1 MQILVD
7 KWGAKQIFFLFVLL
21 EKDVRVCF
29 EFQMPNKAFRHL
41 FLPKDH
47 FAFAVTPLPASPARK
62 WSFTW
67 VKWVKANIIPSF
79 PTCCSSSNPL
89 IWCISKLSW
98 WLSSLQEKKEHEE
111 ETKML
116 IAREFE
122 LRAERGATLDDHAW
136 DLIIIPTCWRI
147 TAGTS
152 LPI

>member
-1 MQILVD
+1 MKPWNITSWEKAVELKMQILVD
-7 KWGAKQIFFLFVLL
+7 KWDAKQIFFPFCLT
-21 EKDVRVCF
+21 RRRMSVCF

-41 FLPKDH
+41 FCQKTT
-47 FAFAVTPLPASPARK
+47 FAFAARRK

-122 LRAERGATLDDHAW
+122 LRVESGGATLDDHAPEIW
-136 DLIIIPTCWRI
+136 
-147 TAGTS
+147 
-152 LPI
+152 

>member
-1 MQILVD
+1 MC
-7 KWGAKQIFFLFVLL
+7 
-21 EKDVRVCF
+21 VCF

-41 FLPKDH
+41 F
-47 FAFAVTPLPASPARK
+47 FAKRPLRICSYTTAFPARK
-62 WSFTW
+62 WSFMW

-122 LRAERGATLDDHAW
+122 LRAERARGHPRWSCLRFDNNTNLLENYCGHIIAYLGSSNV
-136 DLIIIPTCWRI
+136 IIISKRGRVAADKI
-147 TAGTS
+147 GV
-152 LPI
+152 